1 MKNLF
6 KIANWCVVGIIVEAK
21 NIIVNY
27 KFDARFGCTCSRC
40 GERMKKH
47 MKKQICNVLD
57 LPVLDKETRYD
68 VETIQFRC
76 PQCGKFHTPRPAL
89 FHPTKNY
96 TWRFMEKISREHFHA
111 PADFVAEETG
121 ISESTVRRIDR
132 EVLAET
138 LPPPNNDNLEKI
150 LVDEK
155 YLGAQKGFVT
165 LVINAKTGEPVAL
178 NEGKNKISLDVF
190 FKNLTPEQRAKILCV
205 GIDRGNAFRVA
216 IEENIPH
223 AKICYD
229 PFHLVSNFN
238 EIVDSV
244 RRSEFLSV
252 PAEIKELIC
261 GNRYLLLKSPE
272 KLSVPAQEKL
282 ALLLKSNETLNKTY
296 LLKEQFRAIFKI
308 KDALEAQ
315 LALVSWIK
323 MAFKSGISRVQK
335 FARKIELHFRQIAN
349 AFVYKVNSGK
359 IEATNATLKRII
371 SKACGVSDVDY
382 LFLKLRQDFYFC
394 RARFFSQPE

>member
-21 NIIVNY
+21 NIVVNY
-27 KFDARFGCTCSRC
+27 KFDARFDCTCSHR

-68 VETIQFRC
+68 IETIQFRC

-89 FHPTKNY
+89 F
-96 TWRFMEKISREHFHA
+96 
-111 PADFVAEETG
+111 
-121 ISESTVRRIDR
+121 
-132 EVLAET
+132 
-138 LPPPNNDNLEKI
+138 
-150 LVDEK
+150 
-155 YLGAQKGFVT
+155 
-165 LVINAKTGEPVAL
+165 
-178 NEGKNKISLDVF
+178 
-190 FKNLTPEQRAKILCV
+190 
-205 GIDRGNAFRVA
+205 
-216 IEENIPH
+216 
-223 AKICYD
+223 
-229 PFHLVSNFN
+229 
-238 EIVDSV
+238 SV

-335 FARKIELHFRQIAN
+335 IARKIELHFRQIAN

-382 LFLKLRQDFYFC
+382 LFLKLKQHFYFY
-394 RARFFSQPE
+394 RARFYQPT